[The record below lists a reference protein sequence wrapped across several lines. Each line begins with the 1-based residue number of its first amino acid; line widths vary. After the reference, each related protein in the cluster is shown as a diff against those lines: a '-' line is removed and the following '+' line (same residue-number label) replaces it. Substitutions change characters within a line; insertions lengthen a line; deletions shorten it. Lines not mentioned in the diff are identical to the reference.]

1 MLKILGRDYK
11 PEIDKIRLI
20 GVSQTG
26 ADYSKYALG
35 FYQLQSM
42 CELAIVIR
50 FSVYQIKKK
59 ANLKESE
66 LTLDDSIV
74 EKR

>member
-1 MLKILGRDYK
+1 MVR
-11 PEIDKIRLI
+11 RI

-26 ADYSKYALG
+26 SDYSKYALG
-35 FYQLQSM
+35 YYQLQSM

-50 FSVYQIKKK
+50 FSVYHLKRK

-66 LTLDDSIV
+66 LTLDDSQIE
-74 EKR
+74 EK

>member
-1 MLKILGRDYK
+1 MDIVR
-11 PEIDKIRLI
+11 RI

-26 ADYSKYALG
+26 SDYSKYALG
-35 FYQLQSM
+35 YYQLQSM

-50 FSVYQIKKK
+50 FSVYHIKRK

-66 LTLDDSIV
+66 LTLDDSQIE
-74 EKR
+74 EK